1 MEINYHSQFLLDKEK
16 DSTTGKI
23 RLRIKWDKNIIAFGV
38 GYRAEFDKWSLETQ
52 RCKTNSTH
60 GVKKIS
66 ASVINKKIT
75 AYELVCERVFR
86 NFILENKTPDKK
98 SVREQFNLEIG
109 RKVVTEV
116 EIEKTVFEIF
126 DLFVKEESRINLWT
140 NTTSAKMKTF
150 RKHLKTFDPK
160 LDFKSLDEEKL
171 LKYQYF
177 LQEKLELQNSTTL
190 KNFSFLRWF
199 LTWATKKGYNSNM
212 TFQHFR
218 PKLKTVQKKIIF
230 LTQEELKIV
239 KNFKIPAKKNYLD
252 RVRDVFL
259 FQCFT
264 GLRYSDVENLKRS
277 DIRENFIEIITVK
290 TSDSLVIELN
300 DHSKALLNKYKHEQF
315 DNHKALPVIS
325 NQRMNEYLREL
336 MELAKIDEP
345 VRETYYKGN
354 QRYDEVFPKYA
365 LMSSHAGRR
374 TFICNALSLGI
385 PPQVVMKWTGHSDY
399 SAMKPYIDIADQTK
413 INAME
418 KFNMI

>member
-75 AYELVCERVFR
+75 AYELACERVFR

-140 NTTSAKMKTF
+140 NTTFAKMKTF
-150 RKHLKTFDPK
+150 RKHLNTFDPK
-160 LDFKSLDEEKL
+160 LVFKSIDEEKL

-230 LTQEELKIV
+230 LTQEELKMV
-239 KNFKIPAKKNYLD
+239 KNLKIPAKKNYLD

-300 DHSKALLNKYKHEQF
+300 DHSKALLNKYKDSQF
-315 DNHKALPVIS
+315 DNYKALPVIS

-418 KFNMI
+418 KFNML

>member
-75 AYELVCERVFR
+75 AYELACERVFR

-150 RKHLKTFDPK
+150 RKHLNTFDPK
-160 LDFKSLDEEKL
+160 LDFKSIDEEKL

-230 LTQEELKIV
+230 LTQEELKMV
-239 KNFKIPAKKNYLD
+239 KNLKIPAKKNYLD

-277 DIRENFIEIITVK
+277 DIHENFIEIITVK

-300 DHSKALLNKYKHEQF
+300 DHSKALLNKYKDSQF
-315 DNHKALPVIS
+315 DNYKALPVIS

-418 KFNMI
+418 KFNML